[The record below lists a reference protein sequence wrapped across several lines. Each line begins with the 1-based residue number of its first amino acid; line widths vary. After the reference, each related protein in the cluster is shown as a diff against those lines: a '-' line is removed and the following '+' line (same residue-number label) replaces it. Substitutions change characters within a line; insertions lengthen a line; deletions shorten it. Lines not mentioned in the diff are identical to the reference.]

1 MGRGSTTMGSLRV
14 VAVAC
19 LCVAVAAAVQFGPYF
34 VRMMKVY
41 QEGPSIGAA
50 LHSRVVRNDRE
61 LYGITYTFLYEDTDD
76 AGQVR
81 YHLVST
87 EGGNIPLV
95 LTCEFRWVDNFSF
108 FHYRPAG
115 WNYVCSNSEEWLRAY
130 DAWELSPGYDGPRR
144 HLFDGRPGP

>member
-50 LHSRVVRNDRE
+50 LNSRVVRNDRE

-81 YHLVST
+81 YHFVSNS
-87 EGGNIPLV
+87 GGNIPLV
-95 LTCEFRWVDNFSF
+95 ITCEFHW
-108 FHYRPAG
+108 
-115 WNYVCSNSEEWLRAY
+115 
-130 DAWELSPGYDGPRR
+130 
-144 HLFDGRPGP
+144 FDR